1 MNSKRIMKIVSIIA
15 VLVLA
20 ASMLAACG
28 GSGEKA
34 DDGTVKI
41 TNVSYDPTRELY
53 VAYNEWFAPLYEE
66 ETGTKVEIVQ
76 SHGGSGG

>member
-28 GSGEKA
+28 SSGEKQ
-34 DDGTVKI
+34 T
-41 TNVSYDPTRELY
+41 
-53 VAYNEWFAPLYEE
+53 
-66 ETGTKVEIVQ
+66 TGQ
-76 SHGGSGG
+76 